1 MSNPIKDAAQKIKN
15 MSQGLTNTQSGQ
27 KPFEPSGFFKDVLTN
42 VNNLQQDLLGPDYAY
57 WEKINT
63 PTELEMSGDGN
74 LTTLA
79 KDVAGLIGYVE
90 LLVSGGGPAS
100 KEQGPLGNR
109 FFLKTG
115 AKCKDKST
123 GKDTDRYIYVSNV
136 PTGSIPFISAG
147 LNQNFKDFRGL
158 VPGVIENIGKV
169 NPFAMF
175 QAFMVNSNSEC
186 IPLTMKVTPTD
197 RNEYNSTQRE
207 MVLKS
212 DVANMNP
219 CYFTLN
225 NGTNPVTGQK
235 CSFNVQGFE
244 NMYPKGNINSNIPD
258 DIISKLFFAGFGGL
272 LLYILYLIVSRT
284 NKLNKK

>member
-1 MSNPIKDAAQKIKN
+1 MSN
-15 MSQGLTNTQSGQ
+15 LLSGITQ
-27 KPFEPSGFFKDVLTN
+27 KPFEPSGFFKEILKDVN
-42 VNNLQQDLLGPDYAY
+42 DIQEDILGPNYLY
-57 WEKINT
+57 WDKINT
-63 PTELEMSGDGN
+63 PTDMGMSGDGN
-74 LTTLA
+74 LQTLA
-79 KDVAGLIGYVE
+79 ADVAGLIGYVE

-100 KEQGPLGNR
+100 KVPGPLGNR

-169 NPFAMF
+169 NPVTMF
-175 QAFMVNSNSEC
+175 QAFMLNSNSAC
-186 IPLTMKVTPTD
+186 VPITMEVTDKNGNNT
-197 RNEYNSTQRE
+197 TQTE
-207 MVLKS
+207 MVLEN
-212 DVANMNP
+212 DVQNMNP

-225 NGTNPVTGQK
+225 NGVNPVTSQK

-244 NMYPKGNINSNIPD
+244 NMFPKGSINSNIPD
-258 DIISKLFFAGFGGL
+258 DIVSKLFFAGFGGL
-272 LLYILYLIVSRT
+272 LLYILYLIVSRA